1 MAILRK
7 KITAKEAIAQLME
20 GNYDTP
26 IRYYNKHDKPI
37 CVELEKLRV
46 KLRDDRLAQKSGAVS
61 LNATV
66 SSIAHDLKTPLAI
79 IAGYAECL
87 DAGMTDKDYCN
98 LIIEKANQMN
108 DKVVEIV
115 EANRKEDR
123 NTEDFVKVNTKVF
136 FYDECERCRG
146 LAKEKDITFTV
157 KSPPFDEIFCLKRS
171 ISTMLQNLIS
181 NAVKY
186 TQKGGKVRVD
196 FAITPNYFKIN
207 VRDNGIGI
215 SKQDLPYIFEKYFI
229 ADKTRNDIKNS
240 GLGLANVKYVLEQ
253 HGGFVKVKSKPQ
265 KGSTF
270 SVYLPREKKE
280 RKYFEDYNRVIKI
293 AIMTAGLPF
302 LSPVVY
308 RLSKAI
314 RNNDTKNILTSLVG
328 IPFFICM
335 WIFDVIDL
343 AVGNKISL
351 FVSPEQPVSFK

>member
-20 GNYDTP
+20 GNFDTP

-146 LAKEKDITFTV
+146 LAKEKDITFTAL
-157 KSPPFDEIFCLKRS
+157 EIRF
-171 ISTMLQNLIS
+171 
-181 NAVKY
+181 
-186 TQKGGKVRVD
+186 
-196 FAITPNYFKIN
+196 
-207 VRDNGIGI
+207 
-215 SKQDLPYIFEKYFI
+215 
-229 ADKTRNDIKNS
+229 
-240 GLGLANVKYVLEQ
+240 
-253 HGGFVKVKSKPQ
+253 
-265 KGSTF
+265 
-270 SVYLPREKKE
+270 
-280 RKYFEDYNRVIKI
+280 
-293 AIMTAGLPF
+293 
-302 LSPVVY
+302 
-308 RLSKAI
+308 
-314 RNNDTKNILTSLVG
+314 
-328 IPFFICM
+328 
-335 WIFDVIDL
+335 
-343 AVGNKISL
+343 
-351 FVSPEQPVSFK
+351 

>member
-1 MAILRK
+1 MAVLGR
-7 KITAKEAIAQLME
+7 KITAKEAIVQLME

-26 IRYYNKHDKPI
+26 IRYYSKHDKPI
-37 CVELEKLRV
+37 CAELEKLRV
-46 KLRDDRLAQKSGAVS
+46 RLRDERLAQKSGAVS

-87 DAGMTDKDYCN
+87 EAGMTDKDYCS

-115 EANRKEDR
+115 EANRREDR

-146 LAKEKDITFTV
+146 LAKEKDISYTV
-157 KSPPFDEIFCLKRS
+157 KTPPVDEIYCQKRA

-186 TQKGGKVRVD
+186 TPKGGRVRVD

-207 VRDNGIGI
+207 VHDTGIGI

-240 GLGLANVKYVLEQ
+240 GLGLANVKFVLEQ
-253 HGGFVKVKSKPQ
+253 HGGFIKVKSKPNR
-265 KGSTF
+265 GSTF

-293 AIMTAGLPF
+293 AIITAGLPF
-302 LSPVVY
+302 LSPIIY

-314 RNNDTKNILTSLVG
+314 RSNDTKNILTTLVC
-328 IPFFICM
+328 IPFFPFM
-335 WIFDVIDL
+335 WIFDVVDL
-343 AVGNKISL
+343 AVSNRISL
-351 FVSPEQPVSFK
+351 FVSPERPVSFR